1 MLLFFKRLSLNDYA
15 STAFILLTLA
25 FLLHTAAIL
34 SRVDNLLFDLGQKFS
49 HSPPPDDIIIVA
61 IDEESLSKLGR
72 WPWSRSHHAHLIDRL
87 KKDDALVIGL
97 DIVFA
102 EPDLLDLYADKDLA
116 HSILL
121 ANNVVLPVLLE
132 NTRANGQLIE
142 TLPLESLANNAID
155 LGRAHVPL
163 DEDGVA
169 RSIYRYEGIG
179 SPVWQHFSQAVLNV
193 AQKKSSQ
200 NKFHLPFDKTKLF
213 SLAQQNQQK
222 INFLGPAG
230 HFPRISYVQVLNGE
244 FAKDTFKNKIV
255 LVGATASG
263 MNDVL
268 PTPVSGQGQPM
279 AGVEFHANVLE
290 AIRNNQL
297 VTMASQWLS
306 IVIVLTI
313 TLLPLI
319 WLPKSSAFVGL
330 ISTLLFF
337 IIVASLAAAL
347 PKMFGLW
354 LAPSAALLP
363 ILIACPVWSWRKL
376 ESAQRYLTQE
386 LDYLNSVLQM
396 PRTASNAHRYDHFD
410 NRIQQVRTASN
421 QLRLLQDDK
430 KEVLAFISHDLR
442 APLARALMLLDY
454 HNTIANK
461 LRAPLAQALELA
473 EDFLQN
479 SRAEMVNSTEF
490 KELDL
495 ASLAHQSVDDAYE
508 SAKNKNIELVRE
520 IEDASIWVNGNF
532 SLIHRAIL
540 NLVLNAVK
548 FSPEHSSVLI
558 KLKLY
563 PAVAANALS
572 ITDKSDKKENHT
584 RAVLSVVNNGQG
596 ISLQQQEQLFKRF
609 SRVKSEHASTCG
621 AGLGLYFVHT
631 VMQKHLGSVSVVSE
645 LNKQTNFN
653 ITLPIVAYEMHTNVN
668 EV

>member
-1 MLLFFKRLSLNDYA
+1 MLFKRLSLNDYA
-15 STAFILLTLA
+15 STAFILLSLTV
-25 FLLHTAAIL
+25 LLHTTAIL
-34 SRVDNLLFDLGQKFS
+34 SRVDNLLFDIGQKLS
-49 HSPPPDDIIIVA
+49 YSPPPDDIIIVA
-61 IDEESLSKLGR
+61 IDESSLSKLGR

-87 KKDDALVIGL
+87 NKDGALVIGL

-102 EPDLLDLYADKDLA
+102 EPDLFDLNADIELA
-116 HSILL
+116 HSILM

-132 NTRANGQLIE
+132 NTRANGQLVE
-142 TLPLESLANNAID
+142 TLPLASFAKNAID

-169 RSIYRYEGIG
+169 RSVYRYEGIG
-179 SPVWQHFSQAVLNV
+179 SPVWQLFSQAVLNV

-200 NKFHLPFDKTKLF
+200 NKFNLPFDKTKLF

-290 AIRNNQL
+290 AIRSNQL
-297 VTMASQWLS
+297 VTIAPEWLT
-306 IVIVLTI
+306 IVIVFTI

-337 IIVASLAAAL
+337 ILVALLAAAL

-354 LAPSAALLP
+354 LAPSAALMP
-363 ILIACPVWSWRKL
+363 ILIAYPIWSWRKL

-386 LDYLNSVLQM
+386 LDYLNNLLQM

-421 QLRLLQDDK
+421 QLRLLQEDK

-442 APLARALMLLDY
+442 APLARALMLLDD
-454 HNTIANK
+454 HKTITNK

-520 IEDASIWVNGNF
+520 IEDESIWVNGNF

-548 FSPEHSSVLI
+548 FSPEHSIVLI
-558 KLKLY
+558 KLELY
-563 PAVAANALS
+563 PPNESNTFL
-572 ITDKSDKKENHT
+572 TSDKKENHT
-584 RAVLSVVNNGQG
+584 HAILSVVNNGPG
-596 ISLQQQEQLFKRF
+596 ISLEQQEQLFKRF

-631 VMQKHLGSVSVVSE
+631 VMHKHFGSVSVDSE
-645 LNKQTNFN
+645 LDKQTSFKL
-653 ITLPIVAYEMHTNVN
+653 TLPIMGYEMHTNVN
-668 EV
+668 AA

>member
-1 MLLFFKRLSLNDYA
+1 MLIFFKRLSLNDYA
-15 STAFILLTLA
+15 STAFILLSLTVL
-25 FLLHTAAIL
+25 FYSTSIL
-34 SRVDNLLFDLGQKFS
+34 SRVDNLLFDIGQKLYY
-49 HSPPPDDIIIVA
+49 SPPPDDIIIVA
-61 IDEESLSKLGR
+61 IDEMSLSKLGR

-87 KKDDALVIGL
+87 KKEGALVIGL
-97 DIVFA
+97 NIVFA
-102 EPDLLDLYADKDLA
+102 EPDLLDLNADKELA

-132 NTRANGQLIE
+132 NVRANGQLVE
-142 TLPLESLANNAID
+142 KLPVAIFANNVVD
-155 LGRAHVPL
+155 LGRAHAPL

-169 RSIYRYEGIG
+169 RSIFRYEGIG
-179 SPVWQHFSQAVLNV
+179 LPTWQLFSQAVLNV

-200 NKFHLPFDKTKLF
+200 NKLNLPFDKTRLF
-213 SLAQQNQQK
+213 SLEQQNQQK

-230 HFPRISYVQVLNGE
+230 HFPRISYIQVLNGE
-244 FAKDTFKNKIV
+244 FAQDTFKNKMV

-297 VTMASQWLS
+297 VTIAPPWLS
-306 IVIVLTI
+306 IVIVLAI
-313 TLLPLI
+313 TLLPLA
-319 WLPKSSAFVGL
+319 WLPKSSAFIGL

-337 IIVASLAAAL
+337 IIVALLAAAS
-347 PKMFGLW
+347 PKMFGFW

-363 ILIACPVWSWRKL
+363 ILIAYPVWSWRKL

-386 LDYLNSVLQM
+386 LDYLNNVLQM
-396 PRTASNAHRYDHFD
+396 PLVANNTHRYDHFD

-430 KEVLAFISHDLR
+430 KEMLAFISHDLR
-442 APLARALMLLDY
+442 APLARALMLLDDY
-454 HNTIANK
+454 QTIANK
-461 LRAPLAQALELA
+461 LRPPLAQALELA
-473 EDFLQN
+473 EEFLQN
-479 SRAEMVNSTEF
+479 SRAEMTNSTEF

-495 ASLAHQSVDDAYE
+495 ASLAHQSIDDAYE
-508 SAKNKNIELVRE
+508 SAKYKNIELVRE
-520 IEDASIWVNGNF
+520 IAEASIWVNGNF

-540 NLVLNAVK
+540 NLVLNAIK
-548 FSPEHSSVLI
+548 FSPEHSSVQI

-563 PAVAANALS
+563 PVKANELS
-572 ITDKSDKKENHT
+572 MPYKNDKNEDYTHG
-584 RAVLSVVNNGQG
+584 VLSVVNTGPG
-596 ISLQQQEQLFKRF
+596 ISPDQQEQLFKRF
-609 SRVKSEHASTCG
+609 SRVKAEHASTNG

-631 VMQKHLGSVSVVSE
+631 VMQKHLGSVSVESE
-645 LNKQTNFN
+645 LNRQTAFN
-653 ITLPIVAYEMHTNVN
+653 ITLPIVGYEMHINTG